1 MMYLL
6 VCLRVCMDYMHACVY
21 TYCVYVCLFVCL
33 ISVCVCACRSWSA
46 PGMSYGIRCSMHRI
60 WITSSPPTRSSSIPS
75 STRCLLDTNNK
86 VKHKRPYTRTDT
98 QARTN
103 TNITLP

>member
-33 ISVCVCACRSWSA
+33 ISVCVCVRVG
-46 PGMSYGIRCSMHRI
+46 PGVPLG
-60 WITSSPPTRSSSIPS
+60 
-75 STRCLLDTNNK
+75 
-86 VKHKRPYTRTDT
+86 
-98 QARTN
+98 
-103 TNITLP
+103 